1 MQCALACMC
10 ASRRQIP
17 VHVLM
22 SLANK
27 YPRIFKTSS
36 ALTLTF
42 TQLLSTD
49 ATVQRCFTST
59 ETAGTLRDRKP
70 RTATSTFTQLLSFD
84 LDMTS
89 YSSYSSVL
97 LYIRRD
103 YRLGIR
109 YREPRTATSTFTQLL
124 SFDLDMTSYSS
135 YSSVLLYIRRDY
147 RLGIRYREPRTATST
162 FTQLLSFPLILQ
174 SMPPAFL

>member
-49 ATVQRCFTST
+49 ATVRRCFTST
-59 ETAGTLRDRKP
+59 ETTGTLRDRKP

-103 YRLGIR
+103 HRLGIR
-109 YREPRTATSTFTQLL
+109 YREPRRATSTFTQ
-124 SFDLDMTSYSS
+124 
-135 YSSVLLYIRRDY
+135 
-147 RLGIRYREPRTATST
+147 P
-162 FTQLLSFPLILQ
+162 LSFPLILQ
-174 SMPPAFL
+174 SMPPFVVDLGFAVWKILRISKLALLLRVFARRLLNAT

>member
-49 ATVQRCFTST
+49 ATVRRCFTST
-59 ETAGTLRDRKP
+59 ETIGTLRDRKPRTATSTFTQLLSTDATVQCCFTSTETIGTLRDRKP

-103 YRLGIR
+103 HRLGIR
-109 YREPRTATSTFTQLL
+109 YREPRRATSTFTQ
-124 SFDLDMTSYSS
+124 
-135 YSSVLLYIRRDY
+135 
-147 RLGIRYREPRTATST
+147 P
-162 FTQLLSFPLILQ
+162 LSFPLILQ
-174 SMPPAFL
+174 SMPPFVVDLGFAI